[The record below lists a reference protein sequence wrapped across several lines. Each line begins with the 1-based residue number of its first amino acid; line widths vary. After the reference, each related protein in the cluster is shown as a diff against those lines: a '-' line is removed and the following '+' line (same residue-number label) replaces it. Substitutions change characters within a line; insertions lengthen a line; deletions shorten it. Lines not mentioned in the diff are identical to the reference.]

1 MVPRFLT
8 RPVVPAL
15 LISGAVFLVVFAIA
29 DFVVMPWAAGK
40 YRPVST
46 VPYVVGQDSATAADS
61 LRARGLVLMIDSAGE
76 NSRTVPAGRILVQTP
91 DSGSV
96 VKQGRRVW
104 VTMSL
109 GRERVIN
116 PARGTRVTRAAR

>member
-15 LISGAVFLVVFAIA
+15 LTWGGVLFILFIVA
-29 DFVVMPWAAGK
+29 DFFVMPWAAGK

-46 VPYVVGQDSATAADS
+46 VPWVVGLDTLAVRDTLKAHGLS
-61 LRARGLVLMIDSAGE
+61 LVIDTLRDH
-76 NSRTVPAGRILVQTP
+76 SRVIRAGRVLSQTP

-104 VTMSL
+104 VTLSL

-116 PARGTRVTRAAR
+116 PARSNR

>member
-15 LISGAVFLVVFAIA
+15 LAWGGFLVAFFLIA
-29 DFVVMPWAAGK
+29 DLFIMPWAAGK
-40 YRPVST
+40 YRPVAT
-46 VPYVVGQDSATAADS
+46 VPYVVGLDSLAAADT
-61 LRARGLVLMIDSAGE
+61 LKARGLLLMIDSTGDH
-76 NSRTVPAGRILVQTP
+76 SRTIPAGRILQQAP

-96 VKQGRRVW
+96 VKQGRRIW

-109 GRERVIN
+109 GRERVIT
-116 PARGTRVTRAAR
+116 PTRGMR